1 MDLKLRERLE
11 RLGPIRDIDRVACGS
26 AAVLVLR
33 LPARPPENLR
43 PIDAMFALA
52 RRGITMLRAKRSI
65 ETLIE
70 TGRMFIHLPTVESVE
85 TLVRE
90 LAAAGVAAASVDAT
104 TRIDVRSLR
113 ERLGLTREQFALR
126 FGLEVDTLR
135 NWEAG
140 RRDMDAAAA
149 AYLRA
154 ISNDP
159 EAVERAY
166 APTPDALAPQS

>member
-1 MDLKLRERLE
+1 MDSKLKERFE
-11 RLGPIRDIDRVACGS
+11 RLGPIRAVDRVQSGS

-33 LPARPPENLR
+33 LPNPPAIPR

-52 RRGITMLRAKRSI
+52 RRGMTMLRAKRAI

-70 TGRMFIHLPTVESVE
+70 TGRVFVELPTVESIE
-85 TLVRE
+85 ALVGE
-90 LAAAGVAAASVDAT
+90 LKASGVAAASIDANK
-104 TRIDVRSLR
+104 RIDVRALR
-113 ERLGLTREQFALR
+113 ERLGLTQEQFALR

-140 RRDMDAAAA
+140 RRSLDAAAGS
-149 AYLRA
+149 YLRA

-159 EAVERAY
+159 DAVERAY
-166 APTPDALAPQS
+166 APTP